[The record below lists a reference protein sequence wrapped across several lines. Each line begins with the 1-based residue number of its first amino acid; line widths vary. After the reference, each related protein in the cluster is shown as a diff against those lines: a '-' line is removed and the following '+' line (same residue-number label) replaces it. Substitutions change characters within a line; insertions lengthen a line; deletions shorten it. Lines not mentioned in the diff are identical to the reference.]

1 MPSCSAASLRGSP
14 DAYRCRI
21 SRSRRPSSALAKS
34 RSASIAVAHSR
45 LLSTSPRAT
54 VAAAVTTVRIEADF
68 GMTPA
73 APAASASRTRSP
85 RSAIEC
91 TSTGAP
97 MACTL
102 LTFWVT
108 LEPSPSD
115 RSSTTTSTS
124 RPASPSMR
132 SATLGAASMKSWPAS
147 TKAALRPIRTDSW
160 SSTTAI
166 RAGRA
171 CTSVSGRSITVL
183 IPTPA
188 RVRRRSCYCCRR
200 AASRAH
206 ERTHGLDVVGA
217 REEVEG
223 AQAGQGVAQ
232 LGEHPR
238 IAGEGHRIARHVH
251 ELGGSRRG
259 EGLEHGSPGT
269 RARRVEH
276 DGRARQA
283 GALRRGRV
291 GERAHPALD
300 AGRDGLRAEP
310 VGEVLGGVFGGALVG
325 FHRGD
330 AGARAEAVA
339 DGRREQP
346 DAAVEV
352 EVRRARIEERLVDR
366 LLYRAREGAR
376 RRGVHLPE
384 PGVVEAELA
393 LAD

>member
-21 SRSRRPSSALAKS
+21 SRSRRPSSAFAKS

-73 APAASASRTRSP
+73 APAASASRTRST

-97 MACTL
+97 IACTL
-102 LTFWVT
+102 FTFWVT
-108 LEPSPSD
+108 LDPSPSD

-124 RPASPSMR
+124 RPASPSMS

-147 TKAALRPIRTDSW
+147 TNAALRPTRTDSW

-166 RAGRA
+166 RAGRTCA
-171 CTSVSGRSITVL
+171 AVSTRSITVL

-188 RVRRRSCYCCRR
+188 GVRRRSCYLLLCRSWAVVQESVAR
-200 AASRAH
+200 
-206 ERTHGLDVVGA
+206 ERTHGLHVVGA

-223 AQAGQGVAQ
+223 AQARERVAE

-238 IAGEGHRIARHVH
+238 VARERHRVARHVD
-251 ELGGSRRG
+251 ELRRPHRR
-259 EGLEHGSPGT
+259 ERLEHGPP
-269 RARRVEH
+269 RARTGRVEH
-276 DGRARQA
+276 DGRAREA
-283 GALRRGRV
+283 RAFREGCV
-291 GERAHPALD
+291 GERPHPALD
-300 AGRDGLRAEP
+300 TGGDHLGAQP
-310 VGEVLGGVFGGALVG
+310 VGEVLGRVLGGALVG
-325 FHRGD
+325 LDRGD
-330 AGARAEAVA
+330 ARRRTEPVA
-339 DGRREQP
+339 DCGGEQP
-346 DAAVEV
+346 HSAVEV
-352 EVRRARIEERLVDR
+352 EVRGARVEQLLVDR
-366 LLYRAREGAR
+366 
-376 RRGVHLPE
+376 
-384 PGVVEAELA
+384 
-393 LAD
+393 